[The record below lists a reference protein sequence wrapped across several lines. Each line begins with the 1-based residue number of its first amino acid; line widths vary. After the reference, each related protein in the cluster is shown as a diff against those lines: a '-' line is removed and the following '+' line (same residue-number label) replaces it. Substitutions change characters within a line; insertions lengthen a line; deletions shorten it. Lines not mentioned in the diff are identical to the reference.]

1 MNLNKNYFLAI
12 VVILISCMFTSCAD
26 DEGDIVSNRG
36 FDHSTKIKNDN
47 TFEVTT
53 DGKHEVSFW
62 IDRDDLEYSPLYR
75 IRKLEVQKSDFYY
88 DFVKEDN
95 DAKNLVKTIKI
106 TLSIGDSGEHDF
118 EISTDKSM
126 SIDLSNKEYKDLV
139 QYYMEEIYKNEDAVG
154 LKIKTEMLDNDN
166 NPVSAVKFNAGL
178 GVNYDLHLTWIGDI
192 GK

>member
-1 MNLNKNYFLAI
+1 MNLYKNYFLFF
-12 VVILISCMFTSCAD
+12 ILVLVSSIFVSCAD

-47 TFEVTT
+47 IFEVTT

-95 DAKNLVKTIKI
+95 DAKNLVKTII
-106 TLSIGDSGEHDF
+106 VILSVGDSEEHNF
-118 EISTDKSM
+118 EILTDKSM
-126 SIDLSNKEYKDLV
+126 SIDLSNTEYKDLV
-139 QYYMEEIYKNEDAVG
+139 QHYMEEIYKSNDAAD
-154 LKIKTEMLDNDN
+154 LKIKTEMLDADN

-178 GVNYDLHLTWIGDI
+178 GVNYDLHLTWIGDT